1 MEFYENVNLLKR
13 VFFFF
18 FFFFFFSCSVQWL
31 FFFHGAVNIYFVKLG
46 GPLCIRN
53 EYEFKPI
60 LFENVQEAMLQ

>member
-13 VFFFF
+13 VFFL
-18 FFFFFFSCSVQWL
+18 FFFFSCSGCI
-31 FFFHGAVNIYFVKLG
+31 FHGAVNIYFVKLG

-60 LFENVQEAMLQ
+60 LFVNVQEAMLQ

>member
-1 MEFYENVNLLKR
+1 MEFYLLKR

-18 FFFFFFSCSVQWL
+18 FFFFFFHAVL
-31 FFFHGAVNIYFVKLG
+31 VFFHGAVNIYFVKLG
-46 GPLCIRN
+46 DPLCIRN